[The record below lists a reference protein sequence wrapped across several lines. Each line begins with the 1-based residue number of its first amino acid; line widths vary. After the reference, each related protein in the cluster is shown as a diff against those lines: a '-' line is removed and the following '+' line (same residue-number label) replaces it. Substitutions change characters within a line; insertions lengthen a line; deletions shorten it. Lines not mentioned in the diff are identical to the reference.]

1 MTDRTFNINTTDNG
15 NEWDINGAGGSR
27 DVEVEYEYPAGYM
40 CGFSTSYLYLNRAD
54 LVAMLAALDAET
66 A

>member
-15 NEWDINGAGGSR
+15 NEWDINDAGGSR
-27 DVEVEYEYPAGYM
+27 EVEVEYEYSAGYLF
-40 CGFSTSYLYLNRAD
+40 GTATGYLYLSRAD